1 MSLRKN
7 GRYLHASCE
16 CCTLDERD
24 AIIDALRRLVEQGWQ
39 IDLTYSFVDQ
49 LAPRRVTLGARVDVF
64 DQPPEQAG
72 DRITPRRPR
81 PRNVYT
87 STAKLAVVAAAG
99 GLSEGEAK
107 MWIVACATCGE
118 QFAPKRSNA
127 LYCSAACKQ
136 TAYRQRRLA
145 A

>member
-49 LAPRRVTLGARVDVF
+49 LTPRRVTLGARVDVF
-64 DQPPEQAG
+64 DQPPEQPA
-72 DRITPRRPR
+72 DRITPRR
-81 PRNVYT
+81 
-87 STAKLAVVAAAG
+87 
-99 GLSEGEAK
+99 
-107 MWIVACATCGE
+107 
-118 QFAPKRSNA
+118 Q
-127 LYCSAACKQ
+127 
-136 TAYRQRRLA
+136 RLA
-145 A
+145 G